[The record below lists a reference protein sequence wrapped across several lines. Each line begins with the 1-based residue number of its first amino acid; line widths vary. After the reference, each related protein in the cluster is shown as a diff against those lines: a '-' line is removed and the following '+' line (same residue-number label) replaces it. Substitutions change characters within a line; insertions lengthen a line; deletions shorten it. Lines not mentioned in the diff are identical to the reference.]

1 VHLESPTVKNVLAT
15 VALASFI
22 SAACRAASPP
32 LVPENLLACRKLPG
46 ESERVHCYDS
56 QIDRMSA
63 VAASSPAGV
72 QTGPTAPKTAATPA
86 GATAPR
92 NEPPAHVTSSQ
103 VASTAGFGQETL
115 PPAARPQTS
124 PRDEPA
130 LLSSITAMRPA
141 GRATYAISL
150 ANGQVWRQEEASD
163 VSLFF
168 RVGDG
173 VRIEKAAL
181 GSYHMSTATTGTK
194 NWVRVTRIQ

>member
-1 VHLESPTVKNVLAT
+1 VKNVLAT

-22 SAACRAASPP
+22 SAACHAASPP
-32 LVPENLLACRKLPG
+32 LVPENLLACRKLPS

-63 VAASSPAGV
+63 VAAASPAAA
-72 QTGPTAPKTAATPA
+72 QTAPTAPKTTATPA
-86 GATAPR
+86 VATAPR
-92 NEPPAHVTSSQ
+92 NEPAAHVASSQ
-103 VASTAGFGQETL
+103 VTTTPEFGQETL
-115 PPAARPQTS
+115 PAAARPQTP
-124 PRDEPA
+124 PREEPA
-130 LLSSITAMRPA
+130 LLSSITALRPA

-181 GSYHMSTATTGTK
+181 GSYHMTTATTGTK

>member
-1 VHLESPTVKNVLAT
+1 MKNLLAT

-32 LVPENLLACRKLPG
+32 LVPEDLLACRKLPS

-63 VAASSPAGV
+63 VAASSPAAA
-72 QTGPTAPKTAATPA
+72 QTAPTAPKTAATPA
-86 GATAPR
+86 AATAPR
-92 NEPPAHVTSSQ
+92 NEPPAHVASSQ

-115 PPAARPQTS
+115 PPAARPATS

-130 LLSSITAMRPA
+130 LLSSITALRPA

-173 VRIEKAAL
+173 VRIEKGTL
-181 GSYHMSTATTGTK
+181 GSYHMSTAATGTK
-194 NWVRVTRIQ
+194 NWVRVTRIR

>member
-1 VHLESPTVKNVLAT
+1 MLAI

-22 SAACRAASPP
+22 SAACGAASPP
-32 LVPENLLACRKLPG
+32 LVPESLLACRQLPT

-56 QIDRMSA
+56 QVDSA

-72 QTGPTAPKTAATPA
+72 QTAPTAPKIAVTPA
-86 GATAPR
+86 GATAPQ
-92 NEPPAHVTSSQ
+92 NEPPAHVASSQ
-103 VASTAGFGQETL
+103 VASTGGFGQETL
-115 PPAARPQTS
+115 PPAARPKAS
-124 PRDEPA
+124 PQDEPA

-173 VRIEKAAL
+173 VRIEKGAL

-194 NWVRVTRIQ
+194 NWVRVVRIQ

>member
-1 VHLESPTVKNVLAT
+1 MLAT
-15 VALASFI
+15 LALASFI

-32 LVPENLLACRKLPG
+32 LVPENLLACRKLPS

-63 VAASSPAGV
+63 VAA
-72 QTGPTAPKTAATPA
+72 TPA
-86 GATAPR
+86 RATAPR
-92 NEPPAHVTSSQ
+92 NEPPAHVVSSQ
-103 VASTAGFGQETL
+103 VASTGGFGQETL
-115 PPAARPQTS
+115 PPAARPKTS
-124 PRDEPA
+124 TQDEPA

-150 ANGQVWRQEEASD
+150 ANGQIWRQEEASD

-173 VRIEKAAL
+173 VRIEKGAL
-181 GSYHMSTATTGTK
+181 GSYHMSTAATGTK

>member
-1 VHLESPTVKNVLAT
+1 MKNMLAT

-22 SAACRAASPP
+22 SAACRAAGPP
-32 LVPENLLACRKLPG
+32 LVPENLLACRKLPS

-63 VAASSPAGV
+63 VAAS
-72 QTGPTAPKTAATPA
+72 
-86 GATAPR
+86 
-92 NEPPAHVTSSQ
+92 
-103 VASTAGFGQETL
+103 TAGFGRETL
-115 PPAARPQTS
+115 PPAARPETS

-130 LLSSITAMRPA
+130 LLSSITAMRAA

-150 ANGQVWRQEEASD
+150 ANGQVWRQEQASD
-163 VSLFF
+163 VSVFF
-168 RVGDG
+168 RVGDS
-173 VRIEKAAL
+173 VRIEKGAL

>member
-1 VHLESPTVKNVLAT
+1 MKNVLAT

-32 LVPENLLACRKLPG
+32 PVPENLLACRKLPS

-63 VAASSPAGV
+63 VAASSPAGA
-72 QTGPTAPKTAATPA
+72 QPGPPASKVAATPA
-86 GATAPR
+86 SATAPR
-92 NEPPAHVTSSQ
+92 NEPPAHVASSQ
-103 VASTAGFGQETL
+103 VASTAAFGQETL
-115 PPAARPQTS
+115 PPAARPQTP

-130 LLSSITAMRPA
+130 LLSSITALRPA

>member
-1 VHLESPTVKNVLAT
+1 VKNILVI

-32 LVPENLLACRKLPG
+32 LVPENLLACRKLPS

-63 VAASSPAGV
+63 VAAA
-72 QTGPTAPKTAATPA
+72 K
-86 GATAPR
+86 
-92 NEPPAHVTSSQ
+92 EPPAHVASSQ

-130 LLSSITAMRPA
+130 LLSSITALRPA

>member
-1 VHLESPTVKNVLAT
+1 VKSMLAT
-15 VALASFI
+15 VALASLI

-32 LVPENLLACRKLPG
+32 PVPENLLACRKLPS

-63 VAASSPAGV
+63 VAASS
-72 QTGPTAPKTAATPA
+72 
-86 GATAPR
+86 
-92 NEPPAHVTSSQ
+92 NEPPAHVASSQ
-103 VASTAGFGQETL
+103 VSSTAAFGQETL

-130 LLSSITAMRPA
+130 LLSSITALRPA

>member
-1 VHLESPTVKNVLAT
+1 VKNMLAT

-22 SAACRAASPP
+22 SAACRAAGPP
-32 LVPENLLACRKLPG
+32 LVPENLLACRKLPS

-63 VAASSPAGV
+63 VAAS
-72 QTGPTAPKTAATPA
+72 K
-86 GATAPR
+86 
-92 NEPPAHVTSSQ
+92 EPPAQVASSQ

-115 PPAARPQTS
+115 PPAARPQTP

-130 LLSSITAMRPA
+130 LLSSITAMRAA

-150 ANGQVWRQEEASD
+150 ANGQVWRQEQASD

-168 RVGDG
+168 RVGDS
-173 VRIEKAAL
+173 VRIEKGAL